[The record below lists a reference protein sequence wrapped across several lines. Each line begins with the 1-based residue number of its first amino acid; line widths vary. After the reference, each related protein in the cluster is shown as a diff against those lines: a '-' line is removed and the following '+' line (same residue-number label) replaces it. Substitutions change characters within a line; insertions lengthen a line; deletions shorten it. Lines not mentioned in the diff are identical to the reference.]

1 MKLIFIFL
9 FFISNL
15 SFTKLSLEDLDSLKS
30 FSNSNS
36 LSLIESGTKFCN
48 NFFNPIKIKSE
59 NYKNSFF
66 CKFSKSRN
74 RFYIYMLAHHKD
86 TNSSI
91 KNFCINFIKE
101 QEFIF
106 DHLSEILV
114 NQNREFYKG
123 FYIDNL
129 FNNSTLD
136 FSNNIN
142 QDRVTMNNE
151 INRLIENKRNIFSKN
166 NKKNNFI
173 LQQEISE
180 LKRIYNKIINNQ
192 ISDLDKITSIEL
204 NKITR
209 YKVFIN
215 DIKNYKSYSCTWTP
229 GKGIVP
235 YIKKEKF
242 SEFENI

>member
-1 MKLIFIFL
+1 
-9 FFISNL
+9 
-15 SFTKLSLEDLDSLKS
+15 
-30 FSNSNS
+30 
-36 LSLIESGTKFCN
+36 
-48 NFFNPIKIKSE
+48 
-59 NYKNSFF
+59 
-66 CKFSKSRN
+66 
-74 RFYIYMLAHHKD
+74 MLAHHKD